1 MAAFLERPE
10 TEQEWEALEARWR
23 EIGRCI
29 EIYRWSR
36 LGLCGKRAVAVI
48 DGRPK
53 CAGHC
58 LPGELPAGYTPAED
72 ASSR

>member
-1 MAAFLERPE
+1 MSAFLERPE
-10 TEQEWEALEARWR
+10 TDEEWRALEARWR

-29 EIYRWSR
+29 EIYRWPR
-36 LGLCGKRAVAVI
+36 LGLCGKPAVVVI

-58 LPGELPAGYTPAED
+58 LPEELPAGDTPAEG
-72 ASSR
+72 APSR